1 MNDPIY
7 PQILTYF
14 KDTIKSNNE
23 FRGIPIYNSDIFI
36 DESTQLPAISIQR
49 ETINSIN
56 ITIDRTTVQCDISF
70 KLHIPPKPKDKS
82 YETLYKFEE
91 MMIKIFTNEVKNG
104 KLPDKIIDFNFVSS
118 DITNMFL
125 YKNNEHFAH
134 VSIVKFRI
142 NYEV

>member
-1 MNDPIY
+1 MNDPVY
-7 PQILTYF
+7 PKILSYF
-14 KDTIKSNNE
+14 KETIKKNTE
-23 FRGIPIYNSDIFI
+23 FKGIPIYNSDIFI
-36 DESTQLPAISIQR
+36 NESTQLPAISIQR
-49 ETINSIN
+49 ETINNIN
-56 ITIDRTTVQCDISF
+56 ITIDKTSVQCEISF

-82 YETLYKFEE
+82 YEVLYKFEE
-91 MMIKIFTNEVKNG
+91 MLINIFTNEVKKG
-104 KLPDKIIDFNFVSS
+104 TLPSQILDFNFVSS